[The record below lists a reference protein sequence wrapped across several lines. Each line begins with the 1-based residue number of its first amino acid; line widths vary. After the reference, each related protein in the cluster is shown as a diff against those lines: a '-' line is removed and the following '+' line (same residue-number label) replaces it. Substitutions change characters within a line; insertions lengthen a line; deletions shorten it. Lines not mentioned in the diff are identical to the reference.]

1 MHDPWTIDTFHIT
14 LRLVLALL
22 LGGVIGFERERS
34 SRAAGLRTH
43 ILVCLGSTLVMLL
56 SMYGFAEFARL
67 DNVRLDPARLAA
79 QVISGIGFL
88 GAGTILY
95 TGKSITG
102 LTTAASLWVV
112 AAMGLAIGAG
122 FYYAAGLA
130 CFFALISLFVL
141 NLVEKRY
148 MYHKQTRSLK
158 LEAVDIPSLL
168 GRVSQLL
175 AGKGCEIQKLSV
187 EEVPVEEDQEER
199 ILITLAVR
207 LSKKAGVAETVEE
220 LMRLEGVRSVSLD

>member
-1 MHDPWTIDTFHIT
+1 MQDPWTIDTFHIT

-56 SMYGFAEFARL
+56 SMYGFADFARL

-112 AAMGLAIGAG
+112 AAIGLAIGAG

-148 MYHKQTRSLK
+148 MHHRKVRSLK
-158 LEAVDIPSLL
+158 LEAADIPSLL
-168 GRVSQLL
+168 GRVTQLL
-175 AGKGCEIQKLSV
+175 GSKGCDIQKLSV
-187 EEVPVEEDQEER
+187 EEAPVDADEAAR
-199 ILITLAVR
+199 ILITLSVR
-207 LSKKAGVAETVEE
+207 LSKGAKVSEMIEE
-220 LMRLEGVRSVSLD
+220 LLRLEGVRSVSLD

>member
-1 MHDPWTIDTFHIT
+1 MQDPWTIDTFHIT

-56 SMYGFAEFARL
+56 SMYGFADFARL

-148 MYHKQTRSLK
+148 MHHRKVRSLK
-158 LEAVDIPSLL
+158 LEAADIPSLL
-168 GRVSQLL
+168 GRVTQLL
-175 AGKGCEIQKLSV
+175 GSKGCDIQKLSV
-187 EEVPVEEDQEER
+187 EEAPVDADEAAR
-199 ILITLAVR
+199 ILITLSVR
-207 LSKKAGVAETVEE
+207 LSKGAKVSEMIEE
-220 LMRLEGVRSVSLD
+220 LLRLEGVRSVSLD